1 MIDRGGF
8 SVIAI
13 ARAEGWKLRGREL
26 WRGTLLLSLQRLPAV
41 HGVPGADRAVLR
53 SSLSISDCRFSKAFW
68 D

>member
-1 MIDRGGF
+1 MMANRLNFKMIDRGGF

-41 HGVPGADRAVLR
+41 HGGGGWGVPGADRAVLG
-53 SSLSISDCRFSKAFW
+53 
-68 D
+68 